1 MSCGVQ
7 SPDRQRR
14 TPTEH
19 TIQRGDIP
27 RYVIVKAAYSHARAR
42 AQGTHDTR
50 DRVFRGAWSQ
60 YTHCAQHT
68 ATGADS
74 ELHADALAGSRDETP
89 RHSPRPRESSERRE
103 TATALYFPEFQKA
116 GSTLKVLYL
125 LLWCSAHHHLYAAR
139 RQIARYA
146 ALQLI
151 VCGFVDS
158 GLLRGFPQPRGGP
171 NYFGPGGSSRPP
183 RGDCGCARG
192 DAGNAGHHSSAHKAC
207 GPLPILRRTPHAA
220 RRTPHAA
227 RRTGFCL
234 MGDAETHGATLVL
247 NSPSGLACKDLPGS
261 HRSAA

>member
-42 AQGTHDTR
+42 TGHTR
-50 DRVFRGAWSQ
+50 HTRSRLPWSVVTVHTLCSAHCHWRGLRAACG
-60 YTHCAQHT
+60 CARR
-68 ATGADS
+68 
-74 ELHADALAGSRDETP
+74 GSRDETP

-103 TATALYFPEFQKA
+103 TATALYFPVFQKA

-125 LLWCSAHHHLYAAR
+125 LLWCSAHHHISVR
-139 RQIARYA
+139 
-146 ALQLI
+146 
-151 VCGFVDS
+151 CKKT
-158 GLLRGFPQPRGGP
+158 
-171 NYFGPGGSSRPP
+171 N
-183 RGDCGCARG
+183 CA
-192 DAGNAGHHSSAHKAC
+192 
-207 GPLPILRRTPHAA
+207 LRRPTINSVWVCRLGLVTRLSAAPGRAEFFRTRRLLSPSTGGLWMRTRRCWQCGAPLVRSQGLRPAAHTTPHAA
-220 RRTPHAA
+220 RCTPHAA

>member
-1 MSCGVQ
+1 MERGHS
-7 SPDRQRR
+7 
-14 TPTEH
+14 TH
-19 TIQRGDIP
+19 T
-27 RYVIVKAAYSHARAR
+27 VLS
-42 AQGTHDTR
+42 TL
-50 DRVFRGAWSQ
+50 
-60 YTHCAQHT
+60 

-74 ELHADALAGSRDETP
+74 ELTRDSYDS
-89 RHSPRPRESSERRE
+89 RHSPRPREFRE
-103 TATALYFPEFQKA
+103 TATALYFPVFQKA
-116 GSTLKVLYL
+116 GSALKVLYL

-171 NYFGPGGSSRPP
+171 NSFGPGGSSRPP
-183 RGDCGCARG
+183 RGDCGCARATRRCWQCG
-192 DAGNAGHHSSAHKAC
+192 APLVRSQGLRPAAHT
-207 GPLPILRRTPHAA
+207 TPHAA
-220 RRTPHAA
+220 RCTPHAA

>member
-74 ELHADALAGSRDETP
+74 ELHADALVA
-89 RHSPRPRESSERRE
+89 RE
-103 TATALYFPEFQKA
+103 TRLRD
-116 GSTLKVLYL
+116 TLRDRERVPRD
-125 LLWCSAHHHLYAAR
+125 AR
-139 RQIARYA
+139 RLRLYTFQYFRKRAPPLRYCTSYYGVVH
-146 ALQLI
+146 I
-151 VCGFVDS
+151 IISVRCKKT
-158 GLLRGFPQPRGGP
+158 
-171 NYFGPGGSSRPP
+171 N
-183 RGDCGCARG
+183 CA
-192 DAGNAGHHSSAHKAC
+192 
-207 GPLPILRRTPHAA
+207 LRRPTINSVWVCRLGLVTRLSAAPGRAEFFRTRRLLSPSTGGLWMRTRRCWQCGAPLVRSQGLRPAAHTTPHAA
-220 RRTPHAA
+220 RCTPHAA